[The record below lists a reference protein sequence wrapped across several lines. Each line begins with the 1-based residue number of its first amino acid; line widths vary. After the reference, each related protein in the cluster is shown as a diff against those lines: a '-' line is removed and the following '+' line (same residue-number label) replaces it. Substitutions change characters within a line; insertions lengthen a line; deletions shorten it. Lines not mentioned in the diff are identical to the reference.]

1 MSQLTRKLIISKTLE
16 LVSRKPVNKVTVR
29 EIVSECEITRNT
41 FYYYFHDVYDVLDSV
56 LSDKI
61 DELYAIQPIDLERL
75 IFDILEFCATYKK
88 VWLSVYNALGRE
100 MFSKSIM
107 DRFGMLFESYL
118 ISVVGEEGIDPRDK
132 EIIISFYEEAIVG
145 ILIRWL
151 LSKSTDDDSRDL
163 KQILERI
170 RVLFEGQI
178 DLVVAN
184 SVKNPINN

>member
-184 SVKNPINN
+184 SVKNPINS